1 MSQLK
6 KDILTDPEA
15 EGVRRYDQET
25 VSNDGYG
32 DAPPPPYWK
41 DESDPAQVSA
51 SGPGMTSHAAVD
63 DAGQVD
69 ITLKLHRKLPELP
82 ASFSRHVKEY
92 GVDPKDWMKCPPLNI
107 VIFIVG
113 SRGDVQPY
121 ISLALS
127 LIRTSGHR
135 VRIATHGEFA
145 TLVLE
150 GNLEFFD
157 VGGDPKELMAYMVK
171 NPGLLPGYQ
180 SLINGDIPSKR
191 KMTAQMLRG
200 FYQSCLLP
208 DTASGEPFAAE
219 AIISNPPAFAHVHVA
234 EALGL
239 PLLMSFTM
247 PWSPTTAFRHPLANI
262 RETNAEPGLSNYLS
276 YSLVDNLTWQGLG
289 HVINNFRLK
298 VLGLDAVTSRTAPSL
313 IDRLRVPWTYC
324 WSESLVPKPKDWKEN
339 IDISGFYFY
348 ETNSNYE
355 PDPNLLAF
363 LKDGPSPFCIGF
375 GSIVIDKP
383 KEMTEMIYEAVRRAG
398 VRALICAGWAGLG
411 EGHVPDGVYV
421 IKGNIPHDWLFA
433 EGRVSAV
440 CHHGGAGTTAI
451 GLRNGLPTIIVPFF
465 GDQKFWGEM
474 IHSRG
479 AGPAPIPQKQLNAD
493 NLTAAL
499 EFVMTQEAQ
508 AAAQTMGEEIRAENG
523 EKKGVDSFHRH
534 LPLLNMRCDIDP
546 SRVAIW
552 WSDELCLKLSGAVAG
567 LLAQE
572 GKVNYKQ
579 LVPHRPREYET
590 DRHHDDVW
598 TGGVAS
604 VFHVVT
610 YSLGSVAELFYR
622 PAAGTINTFWGIPK
636 AAMSVVGDIYEGF
649 DNAPALMGSETREK
663 GKVTNFSSGLKEGGK
678 GLFWGVVDAVTG
690 LVSEPIAG
698 GINEGPKGVLK
709 GVGRSYVNLL
719 TRPAA
724 GSLGLFVLPAIGIS
738 RSTAK
743 LFHKAP
749 EGVFIAPRTDISH
762 REASKLTPSEREII
776 IGRFK
781 VLEPLSKKR
790 RNVIR
795 RRAKRFLLLP
805 EKEKE
810 NVRFLDG
817 LADLDQ
823 IRNGTPGISRRGSE
837 EDMVTGTETETAST
851 LNSAE
856 ERELFNRLNEARAKE
871 RERQRDLDEMRDRL
885 PASPSGAGSASGPVS
900 RQYKGYTEDNFQPWS
915 TIPPPLPPKEGAD
928 MGLRMG
934 LLAEQ
939 VEAVDAFKAEI
950 HGDDPDTG
958 KSRGAQGKGKERAST
973 VPAFSSSASE
983 VGEAGSPSALGE
995 LPSRATT
1002 LPTPAHERPASAH
1015 TRTDSTSSAS
1025 AHAFGYQ
1032 RRKAEREAH
1041 RKGAGWG

>member
-6 KDILTDPEA
+6 KDILTDPE
-15 EGVRRYDQET
+15 ETRRYDQET
-25 VSNDGYG
+25 VAGAGYAQDQSQG
-32 DAPPPPYWK
+32 HGSGEAPPPPYLK
-41 DESDPAQVSA
+41 NESGDPARVTA

-69 ITLKLHRKLPELP
+69 ITLQLHRKLPELP
-82 ASFSRHVKEY
+82 TSFSRHVKEH
-92 GVDPKDWMKCPPLNI
+92 GVDLKDWMKCPPLNV

-145 TLVLE
+145 SLTLE
-150 GNLEFFD
+150 GSLEFFD

-191 KMTAQMLRG
+191 KMTAQMLKG
-200 FYQSCLLP
+200 FYQSCFLP

-262 RETNAEPGLSNYLS
+262 RETNAEPGLSNYLT

-289 HVINNFRLK
+289 QVINNFRLK

-313 IDRLRVPWTYC
+313 IDRLKVPWTYC

-348 ETNSNYE
+348 ETNSGYE
-355 PDPNLLAF
+355 PDVNLLAF
-363 LKDGPSPFCIGF
+363 LKDGPPPVCIGF

-383 KEMTEMIYEAVRRAG
+383 KEMTEIIYEAVKRAG

-411 EGHVPDGVYV
+411 EGHVPEGVYV

-499 EFVMTQEAQ
+499 EFVMTENAQ
-508 AAAQTMGEEIRAENG
+508 AAAQVMGDEIRAESG

-567 LLAQE
+567 LLAQQ
-572 GKVNYKQ
+572 GKLNLKK
-579 LVPHRPREYET
+579 LMPHRPREYET
-590 DRHHDDVW
+590 DRHYDDPW
-598 TGGVAS
+598 TGSVAS
-604 VFHVVT
+604 MFHVVT
-610 YSLGSVAELFYR
+610 YSIGSVAELFYR
-622 PAAGTINTFWGIPK
+622 PGAGTINTFWGIPK
-636 AAMSVVGDIYEGF
+636 AAMGVVGDMYEGF
-649 DNAPALMGSETREK
+649 DNAAAMVGSEVREK

-678 GLFWGVVDAVTG
+678 GLFWGITDAITG

-698 GINEGPKGVLK
+698 GMNEGPKGVLK
-709 GVGRSYVNLL
+709 GVGRSYVNLFA
-719 TRPAA
+719 RPAA

-738 RSTAK
+738 RSTAR

-749 EGVFIAPRTDISH
+749 EGVFIAPRTDISN
-762 REASKLTPSEREII
+762 REANKLTSSEREII

-781 VLEPLSKKR
+781 ILEPLSKKR

-817 LADLDQ
+817 LTDLDQ
-823 IRNGTPGISRRGSE
+823 NQTPGMSRKGSQ
-837 EDMVTGTETETAST
+837 EDLGIETASS
-851 LNSAE
+851 LNSTE
-856 ERELFNRLNEARAKE
+856 ERELIDRLNEARAKE
-871 RERQRDLDEMRDRL
+871 RERQRDLDEIYDRL
-885 PASPSGAGSASGPVS
+885 PPSASSGLAS
-900 RQYKGYTEDNFQPWS
+900 GSGSQDEGYTESNFQPWS
-915 TIPPPLPPKEGAD
+915 STSLSSSELPPSLPPKEGAD
-928 MGLRMG
+928 AGMRMG
-934 LLAEQ
+934 VLAEQ
-939 VEAVDAFKAEI
+939 VEALDVFKTDM
-950 HGDDPDTG
+950 GMDDFH
-958 KSRGAQGKGKERAST
+958 SGAGETKGKERAST
-973 VPAFSSSASE
+973 APVFVSSENPDTAGGYSAH
-983 VGEAGSPSALGE
+983 
-995 LPSRATT
+995 RATT
-1002 LPTPAHERPASAH
+1002 LPTPPGRPALGH
-1015 TRTDSTSSAS
+1015 TRTDSTMSSS
-1025 AHAFGYQ
+1025 STHEFGYQ
-1032 RRKAEREAH
+1032 RRKAEREAQ
-1041 RKGAGWG
+1041 RRSAGWG